1 MNEYYKL
8 TTKET
13 LEQVRSCMDGLH
25 ADDAMQ
31 RLSQNGPN
39 KLKETKK
46 KGWIVKFLEQF
57 KDVML
62 IILMISAVLSAFVS
76 VKTGEP
82 FTDTIIIFFVV
93 FLNAILGVVQESKA
107 EKAIDALKKMS
118 LPYIK
123 VKRDNKVLSI
133 KTEELVVGDI
143 VLIEAGDTIP
153 ADMRIIIS
161 HSLKVEEAA
170 LTGESVPEE
179 KSSDAINN
187 TVSLGDRTNM
197 LYSGSSVVYGRGEAI
212 VVAIGMDT
220 ELR

>member
-1 MNEYYKL
+1 MLYY
-8 TTKET
+8 
-13 LEQVRSCMDGLH
+13 G
-25 ADDAMQ
+25 
-31 RLSQNGPN
+31 
-39 KLKETKK
+39 
-46 KGWIVKFLEQF
+46 
-57 KDVML
+57 
-62 IILMISAVLSAFVS
+62 VL
-76 VKTGEP
+76 
-82 FTDTIIIFFVV
+82 
-93 FLNAILGVVQESKA
+93 QESKA

-123 VKRDNKVLSI
+123 VKRDNKVLSV